1 MVPLAFFYPG
11 EIMLNEIAVDVTE
24 DESFSQTDAP
34 QVVRD
39 FVCGVCNGELTTVFA
54 KAHWRVLVVCQEHGN
69 ITKCGRVTRTTVNIE
84 MERSL
89 SKFNSVIRTL
99 SDLWGELIP
108 PKRSREQ
115 NLKDLG
121 F

>member
-1 MVPLAFFYPG
+1 
-11 EIMLNEIAVDVTE
+11 MLDEIAVNVSE
-24 DESFSQTDAP
+24 DETFDQTEAP
-34 QVVRD
+34 QVLRE
-39 FVCGVCNGELTTVFA
+39 FVCGVCYGELSIVFA
-54 KAHWRVLVVCQEHGN
+54 KAHWRVFVVCQEHGN
-69 ITKCGRVTRTTVNIE
+69 ITKCGRVTRSTVNME

-99 SDLWGELIP
+99 PDLWGELL
-108 PKRSREQ
+108 PKKQSVEQ

>member
-1 MVPLAFFYPG
+1 MLD
-11 EIMLNEIAVDVTE
+11 EINIPVSDDETFDQTE
-24 DESFSQTDAP
+24 AP
-34 QVVRD
+34 RVMREY
-39 FVCGVCNGELTTVFA
+39 VCGVCYGELAMVFA
-54 KAHWRVLVVCQEHGN
+54 KAHWRVLVVCLEHGN
-69 ITKCGRVTRTTVNIE
+69 VTSCGRVTRSTVNIE

-89 SKFNSVIRTL
+89 SKFNTVIRTL

-108 PKRSREQ
+108 KRQSVEQ